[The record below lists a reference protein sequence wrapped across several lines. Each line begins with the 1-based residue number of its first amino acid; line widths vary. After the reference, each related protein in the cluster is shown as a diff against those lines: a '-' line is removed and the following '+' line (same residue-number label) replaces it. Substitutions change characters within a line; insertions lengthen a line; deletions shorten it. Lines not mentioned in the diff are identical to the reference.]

1 MDFIALSDIFV
12 DTRIKSAIFSASF
25 SNSHSYWSRDQLR
38 RRINVA
44 VALTCQIHVSVVAFP
59 RRGMNT
65 CFSALPPPP
74 SSYIFHVVFP
84 RDFHV
89 LVSVGFEWNRERRRH
104 CGVSGRRE
112 RETKNI
118 EGGKKR
124 RDRREL
130 NRRRS
135 SSLIGVRRRDQR
147 SGMKSRLPSSSSTDP
162 LLRDRLRASLYR
174 IFDWRHAHK
183 KGLKLKKRERKKNWN
198 VLLYYIFFTEFEFR
212 EFPSLK
218 N

>member
-1 MDFIALSDIFV
+1 MSL
-12 DTRIKSAIFSASF
+12 
-25 SNSHSYWSRDQLR
+25 SHSPVRS
-38 RRINVA
+38 
-44 VALTCQIHVSVVAFP
+44 TCPSWLFRVEGWIRAP
-59 RRGMNT
+59 RL
-65 CFSALPPPP
+65 SLHLLPPTA
-74 SSYIFHVVFP
+74 YIFHVVFP

-104 CGVSGRRE
+104 CGVSGKRG
-112 RETKNI
+112 RETRSV

-174 IFDWRHAHK
+174 IFDWRYARK
-183 KGLKLKKRERKKNWN
+183 KGLKLEKRERRKNWSI
-198 VLLYYIFFTEFEFR
+198 LLYYIFFLNIRGFHF
-212 EFPSLK
+212 LK